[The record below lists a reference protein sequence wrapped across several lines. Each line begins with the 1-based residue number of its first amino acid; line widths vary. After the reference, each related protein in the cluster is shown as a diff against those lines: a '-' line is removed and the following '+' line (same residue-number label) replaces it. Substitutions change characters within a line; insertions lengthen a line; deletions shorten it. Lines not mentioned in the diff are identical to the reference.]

1 MLPHQRAWLLA
12 IGRRL
17 RADYHATAE
26 PIPPRLWSHG
36 SPMTILNVGGGGM
49 VSNHRL
55 VLFTH
60 VLCRL
65 SYPAAC
71 GPLGEGSGGRGACR
85 SPKGPRHTLSA
96 GERSITS
103 ATGRSREHRKV
114 PGTKGV
120 P

>member
-17 RADYHATAE
+17 RADYDATAE
-26 PIPPRLWSHG
+26 PIPPRLAELVNHLEGPPKQARMTLRPRLWSHG

-60 VLCRL
+60 ALCRL

-71 GPLGEGSGGRGACR
+71 GP
-85 SPKGPRHTLSA
+85 
-96 GERSITS
+96 
-103 ATGRSREHRKV
+103 
-114 PGTKGV
+114 
-120 P
+120 